1 MVRVD
6 MHSHTMWSG
15 DCTSTVDE
23 LLEVLRESPIDV
35 LCITDHNAVNGAN
48 ELRDRLPVRVVVG
61 EEIKANEGEI
71 IGLFLTERIPIGLNA
86 AEVARSIRGQGGVVY
101 IPHPFDPMRKCLSE
115 KALYQLAEAGLID
128 AIEGINSKT
137 SLASLN
143 ERGVDFAAEFGLA
156 TGAGSDAHVAIA
168 IGSSHA
174 VIADF
179 GTAAEFL
186 ASLQAAT
193 ASGGHLVGR
202 HYDPHRPWTSRIVP
216 STSAL

>member
-1 MVRVD
+1 MLRVD

-23 LLEVLRESPIDV
+23 LLEVLHQSPVDV

-48 ELRDRLPVRVVVG
+48 ELRDRLPVRVIVG

-71 IGLFLTERIPIGLNA
+71 IGLFLTERVPIGLA
-86 AEVARSIRGQGGVVY
+86 ATEVAQRIRDQGGVVY
-101 IPHPFDPMRKCLSE
+101 IPHPFDPMRKCLTE
-115 KALYQLAEAGLID
+115 KVLYRLAEAGLID
-128 AIEGINSKT
+128 AVEGINSKT

-143 ERGVDFAAEFGLA
+143 QRGVDFAAEFGLA
-156 TGAGSDAHVAIA
+156 TGAGSDAHVAMA
-168 IGSSHA
+168 IGSSYA
-174 VIADF
+174 VIDDF
-179 GTAAEFL
+179 GTAGEFL
-186 ASLQAAT
+186 VALQAAT
-193 ASGGHLVGR
+193 AKGGHLIGR